1 MEIEHRGFLG
11 AAKEA
16 TCKILHQIKEGR
28 STDEVISGKFASYN
42 KTDTIQGTINFERGG
57 CE

>member
-1 MEIEHRGFLG
+1 MEIDHRGFLG

-28 STDEVISGKFASYN
+28 PTDEVISGKFASYN
-42 KTDTIQGTINFERGG
+42 YRYQREGTINFERGR
-57 CE
+57 CN

>member
-1 MEIEHRGFLG
+1 MEIDHRGFLG

-42 KTDTIQGTINFERGG
+42 YRYQREGTTNFERGV
-57 CE
+57 